1 MESIDN
7 SNIWFVTG
15 TSSGIGLSLVKKLL
29 NNGYKVSA
37 LTRKPEELEEQV
49 KQISNTVD
57 NLLII
62 KTDITN
68 DESVKNAVDKTIERF
83 GKIDVVVNNAGYGLV
98 GALEEISDK
107 EVRSIYDVNVFGVI
121 NILRHTTPHL
131 RKQRSGIIINVS
143 SILGWNTM
151 ANYYAYCS
159 TKHAVNAITFSAQK
173 ELKPFNVKVILAS
186 PGGFR
191 TNFVVGETTNFQ
203 IPKSLVDE
211 YKTNQLIEIFKK
223 YSPLSKGDPEKAADI
238 IIKLTNLNEVPDN
251 LFMGS
256 DSLASGKTQLEEHLK
271 ENEKWAQLSISSD
284 IDQDKVVNVEPLKLY

>member
-1 MESIDN
+1 MEAIDN
-7 SNIWFVTG
+7 SNVWFVTG

-29 NNGYKVSA
+29 INGYKVSA
-37 LTRKPEELEEQV
+37 LTRKPEELKQQV
-49 KQISNTVD
+49 LQISNHVE
-57 NLLII
+57 NLLIV

-83 GKIDVVVNNAGYGLV
+83 GKIDVVVNNAGYGLI
-98 GALEEISDK
+98 GALEEVSDK
-107 EVRSIYDVNVFGVI
+107 EVRAIYDVNVFGVI

-143 SILGWNTM
+143 SILGWTTM

-173 ELKPFNVKVILAS
+173 ELKEFNVKVILAS

-191 TNFVVGETTNFQ
+191 TGFVVSETTNFQ
-203 IPKSLVDE
+203 IPKSLIDD
-211 YKTNQLIEIFKK
+211 YKTNQLIEVFNK
-223 YSPLSKGDPEKAADI
+223 YSPLTNGDPEKAADI
-238 IIKLTNLNEVPDN
+238 LIKLTNLNEVPDN

-256 DSLASGKTQLEEHLK
+256 DSLSQSKKHLEQFLN

-284 IDQDKVVNVEPLKLY
+284 IDKDK